1 MKRIIIFCFATVLC
15 LSLSAQEH
23 FKFKGVEINGSVS
36 SFYNK
41 LKQQIPD
48 LKGTIEDGAGA
59 YTGTFASKECSIF
72 CYPNAKGNVY
82 LIAVLFPDDRSWT
95 SVKNSF
101 LDYCSILTEKYG
113 TPTTKIRRFY
123 SPYEEGDG
131 YEISAFHQDKATWVN
146 MYDTDNGSVTVC
158 IRPGSTYKAASLVL
172 YYTDT
177 INKNV
182 EDQAKE
188 KAVYDDL

>member
-1 MKRIIIFCFATVLC
+1 MKRIIALFFTVALC
-15 LSLSAQEH
+15 ISLSAQEH

-48 LKGTIEDGAGA
+48 LKGIIEEGIGS
-59 YTGTFASKECSIF
+59 YTGTFANKECTII
-72 CYPNAKGNVY
+72 CYPNSKGNVY
-82 LIAVLFPDDRSWT
+82 MVAVVFPDERSWA
-95 SVKNSF
+95 SIKSSF

-113 TPTTKIRRFY
+113 TPIAKLRQFS
-123 SPYEEGDG
+123 SPYYEGDG

-146 MYDTDNGSVTVC
+146 MYETDNGSVTVG
-158 IRPGSTYKAASLVL
+158 IKPGSTYKAASLIL
-172 YYTDT
+172 FYTDT
-177 INKNV
+177 ANKNV

-188 KAVYDDL
+188 RAVYDDL

>member
-1 MKRIIIFCFATVLC
+1 MKRCFVFVIATLLC

-48 LKGTIEDGAGA
+48 LKGTIEEGVGV

-72 CYPNAKGNVY
+72 CYPNSKGNVY
-82 LIAVLFPDDRSWT
+82 LIAVLFPDERTWS
-95 SVKNSF
+95 SVKSSF
-101 LDYCSILTEKYG
+101 LDYCSVLTEKYG
-113 TPTTKIRRFY
+113 TPTSKLRKFS

-146 MYDTDNGSVTVC
+146 QYETENGSVTVG
-158 IRPGSTYKAASLVL
+158 IRAGTTYKDISLVL
-172 YYTDT
+172 YYSDT
-177 INKNV
+177 KNKIV
-182 EDQAKE
+182 EDQVKE
-188 KAVYDDL
+188 QAVYDDL